1 MAPRATFDSE
11 LEALNNDLIKMGA
24 LVEEAITLSIDALL
38 KYDHELSKKVIT
50 SDNVIDDLEKVI
62 ETRCLRLLMRQQPVA
77 RDLRTISTAL
87 KMITD
92 LERIGDQAAD
102 IADLSLRFE
111 NESQLSIAKHIPE
124 MSRIAIS
131 MVRSAIDSYVKNDIE
146 LAKSTMEMDDKVDEL
161 FGIVKHELIKTLG
174 TTTDRADEAID
185 LMMVAK
191 YLERI
196 GDHAVNV
203 CEWVVFYSTGQHK
216 EAQIL

>member
-38 KYDHELSKKVIT
+38 KYDHDLSKKVIT

-124 MSRIAIS
+124 MSRIAIN

-146 LAKSTMEMDDKVDEL
+146 LAKATMQMDDKVDEL
-161 FGIVKHELIKTLG
+161 FGVVKRELIKTLG

-203 CEWVVFYSTGQHK
+203 CEWVIFYSTGQHK
-216 EAQIL
+216 TAQIL